1 MDIEQLITFERI
13 VREGSFSKAA
23 RSLNS
28 SQPAISAR
36 VQALEQEVG
45 GELFQ
50 RGGRRITLT
59 ERGERFLPYARQTIA
74 LLTEG
79 IETARLTQTGQ
90 RGKVTVGTMQSLAG
104 NFLATTIASFHKT
117 HPQVELFVN
126 TGHSHQITAMLIDGI
141 VKLGLIAY
149 PFFNPDLKLL
159 LRFREPLKLM
169 VPATHAL
176 AGKET
181 ATLEEVR
188 QSGGPIFFVKWGPS
202 ADQLVSQL
210 AAGVEP
216 LIEVP
221 FDTVRYLL
229 LRGIGAA
236 ILTPISV
243 AEELAGGQIA
253 HITISDLP
261 ASFRDSALVCLARGS
276 TLSAATL
283 DFVQVMQ
290 EEADKMQQF
299 LYRPPVSS

>member
-50 RGGRRITLT
+50 RGGRRIVLT

-79 IETARLTQTGQ
+79 METARLTQTGQ
-90 RGKVTVGTMQSLAG
+90 RGKVTIATMQSLAG
-104 NFLATTIASFHKT
+104 SFLATTIASFHKT
-117 HPQVELFVN
+117 HPQVELFAN

-176 AGKET
+176 AGRET

-188 QSGGPIFFVKWGPS
+188 KSGEPIFFVKWGPS

-210 AAGVEP
+210 AARVEP

-236 ILTPISV
+236 ILTPLSV
-243 AEELAGGQIA
+243 AEELAGGHIA

-261 ASFRDSALVCLARGS
+261 TGFRDSALVCLARGS
-276 TLSAATL
+276 TLSAAAL

-299 LYRPPVSS
+299 LYRPLSPS